1 MTKIKNGRLLL
12 TMPAIIGMAV
22 CIADMHLAVLPD
34 ARGTVPCPTL
44 YICGGVHTGSAQ
56 HVFLA
61 LHGRL

>member
-12 TMPAIIGMAV
+12 TVPAIIGMAV
-22 CIADMHLAVLPD
+22 CIALCILPD